1 MRVPSSSSSS
11 ASTLMATSAASPVQ
25 GSPGQSQWSLSTPA
39 SSSSPHKLCSSVP
52 VVSDTYWT
60 PDLAHMEAA
69 RRRRPWRLDALFFE
83 SVAVSLG
90 ATVKMFLHSTRGCPD
105 MSQGRF
111 NWFEVMGLLIGHF
124 IHRELILTD
133 SFSLPVAASEVECSM
148 TEASQ
153 IYMANYLEYHRRLGK
168 AEPGCIGWYHTHP
181 GYSCFLSGIDV
192 ATQQG
197 SQQMQDPWVAL
208 VIDPVHTLRTGQFA
222 MKAFRTYPE
231 ENCQRQPSCSASHS
245 AVDGADPAASS
256 ANATASTMPDECGL
270 PPPNRLKE
278 FGIHAHRYYELPVRI
293 VQSARDAPLWA
304 LLQRHFWPLSLSL
317 TFPFAPST
325 RISHCCSAELAK
337 VVSSL
342 RTQAQRSCTRE
353 RTPLACDSFSRE
365 GNVDTMPLL
374 YQSKKA
380 VGSAQAC
387 SGGDVSADAGNAAEM
402 EQRLLAITGEVLRVR
417 AESFSLIG
425 ASHPVHAELLAAM
438 HAVAA
443 AAGTTTTDKRC
454 RYKSVG
460 TACSAQKEDSSS
472 SLFTPRGDV
481 PMEEEGA

>member
-1 MRVPSSSSSS
+1 MS
-11 ASTLMATSAASPVQ
+11 TSAASPAQ
-25 GSPGQSQWSLSTPA
+25 RSPGQSQWSLSTPV
-39 SSSSPHKLCSSVP
+39 SSRPQHKLRSSVP
-52 VVSDTYWT
+52 IVSDAYWT
-60 PDLAHMEAA
+60 PDFAHMETA
-69 RRRRPWRLDALFFE
+69 RRQKPWRFDSLFFE
-83 SVAVSLG
+83 SVSVSLA
-90 ATVKMFLHSTRGCPD
+90 ATVKMFLHGTRGCPD

-124 IHRELILTD
+124 SHRELILTD

-168 AEPGCIGWYHTHP
+168 AEPGCLGWYHTHP

-192 ATQQG
+192 TTQRD

-208 VIDPVHTLRTGQFA
+208 VIDPVKTLRTGQFS

-231 ENCQRQPSCSASHS
+231 GDFQGQRPRSASHS
-245 AVDGADPAASS
+245 AVDGAQPAASPAS
-256 ANATASTMPDECGL
+256 ATASTMSDDYGL
-270 PPPNRLKE
+270 PPSNRVKE
-278 FGIHAHRYYELPVRI
+278 FGMHAHRYYELPVRI
-293 VQSARDAPLWA
+293 VQSARDAPLWE

-325 RISHCCSAELAK
+325 RICNCCSAELAK
-337 VVSSL
+337 MVSAL
-342 RTQAQRSCTRE
+342 GARAQDSCTCE
-353 RTPLACDSFSRE
+353 RSPLACDSFSRR
-365 GNVDTMPLL
+365 GSVGSMPLL
-374 YQSKKA
+374 YQSSKV

-387 SGGDVSADAGNAAEM
+387 SGGDGSADADDAAEM

-438 HAVAA
+438 RAVAA
-443 AAGTTTTDKRC
+443 AAGPATTDKRHGC
-454 RYKSVG
+454 TSLG
-460 TACSAQKEDSSS
+460 TARNARNEASFS
-472 SLFTPRGDV
+472 SLFTSRRDD
-481 PMEEEGA
+481 PMEEEEEA